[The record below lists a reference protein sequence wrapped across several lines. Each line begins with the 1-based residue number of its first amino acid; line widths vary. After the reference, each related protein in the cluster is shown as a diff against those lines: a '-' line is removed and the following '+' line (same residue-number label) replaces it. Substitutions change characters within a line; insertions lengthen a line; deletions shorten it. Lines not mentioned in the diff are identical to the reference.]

1 LTEDLPLVSVFVGST
16 STVSNPIYA
25 IISWTTPNNTFKAIP
40 LPEPYNPADDINN
53 LKAKQ
58 RTIDQS

>member
-1 LTEDLPLVSVFVGST
+1 
-16 STVSNPIYA
+16 VSNPIYA

-58 RTIDQS
+58 RKIDQS